1 MDVEDLIDTSQ
12 VFFNTGRVELA
23 KAFLLQA
30 IKVKPDCVAAWSN
43 LALIDLQLGLLQEAE
58 KAAQTAISIDSTFAA
73 AWHNLGEVYANTDQA
88 EQSLECNNRALIL
101 DADQAV
107 FWLGRG
113 NALMMLKRYTE
124 AMACFDK
131 ALAIDPQLNGA
142 RMGKEVAWLLSSPK
156 REKLLGLAIGIAS
169 EFSGQQINDK
179 RLVSAL
185 KTYICNEPAFDKD
198 LVQAFDCFAQV
209 NIQRGN
215 PSIIHFCRVNLVLAT
230 LLKKKNQEL
239 ISLCQN
245 RLKEALAKVGSK

>member
-1 MDVEDLIDTSQ
+1 MNVEDLIDASQ
-12 VFFNTGRVELA
+12 SFFNMGRVELA
-23 KAFLLQA
+23 KTLLLQA

-43 LALIDLQLGLLQEAE
+43 LALVDLQLGLLEEAE

-73 AWHNLGEVYANTDQA
+73 AWHNLGEVYANMDQA
-88 EQSLECNNRALIL
+88 EQSLVCNNRALL
-101 DADQAV
+101 LNAEQAV

-124 AMACFDK
+124 AMDCFDQ
-131 ALAIDPQLNGA
+131 ALAVDPQLTDA
-142 RMGKEVAWLLSSPK
+142 RMSKEVAWLLSDPQ
-156 REKLLGLAIGIAS
+156 REKLLSLAIGIAS
-169 EFSGQQINDK
+169 KFLGQQTDDK
-179 RLVSAL
+179 RLVSTL

-215 PSIIHFCRVNLVLAT
+215 PSIIHFCRINLILAT
-230 LLKKKNQEL
+230 LLQKKNQEL

-245 RLKEALAKVGSK
+245 RLKEALAKGGSK